1 MQVES
6 KSKNRN
12 RLSAEDARGVNG
24 FSKVT
29 KGLVGRHKSFVREE
43 SLPWL
48 PLLRR
53 SIVTSSMMETKRKGD
68 YNETKQQ
75 SNSGMVLIR
84 RGV

>member
-6 KSKNRN
+6 RSKDWK
-12 RLSAEDARGVNG
+12 RLSAEDARGING
-24 FSKVT
+24 SSKVT
-29 KGLVGRHKSFVREE
+29 KGLVGRHKAFVREE

-53 SIVTSSMMETKRKGD
+53 SIVTSSKMETKRKGD

-75 SNSGMVLIR
+75 SNLGTVLIL
-84 RGV
+84 